1 MLKEL
6 LGEELFKQ
14 VSEKIGDKKLIV
26 NDGNYIPIEKFNEAN
41 ESKKEYKKQI
51 EERDK
56 QLETLKV
63 KATGNEEL
71 TKQFEELKLKNE
83 EATKQYEEKL
93 KKQTF
98 DFKLES
104 ELLKAKGKNTKAIK
118 ALLDES
124 KIIIDGDNLI
134 GLDDQLKALQTSDAY
149 LFGEASPI
157 GGSTNP
163 PGGGNHNP
171 DIDKQI
177 ADAINAGNNVLAISL
192 KNKKYFNN

>member
-6 LGEELFKQ
+6 LGEDLFKQ

-26 NDGNYIPIEKFNEAN
+26 NDGNYIPIDKFNEIN
-41 ESKKEYKKQI
+41 ESKKEYKKQL

-56 QLETLKV
+56 QLSELKT

-83 EATKQYEEKL
+83 EATKQYEAKIA
-93 KKQTF
+93 KQTF
-98 DFKLES
+98 DFKLEA
-104 ELLKAKGKNTKAIK
+104 ELMKAKGKNTKAIK

-124 KIIIDGDNLI
+124 KIIVDGDNLI

-149 LFGEASPI
+149 LFGETTPI
-157 GGSTNP
+157 GSGTNP
-163 PGGGNHNP
+163 PGGGNLNP

-192 KNKKYFNN
+192 KNKKYNL